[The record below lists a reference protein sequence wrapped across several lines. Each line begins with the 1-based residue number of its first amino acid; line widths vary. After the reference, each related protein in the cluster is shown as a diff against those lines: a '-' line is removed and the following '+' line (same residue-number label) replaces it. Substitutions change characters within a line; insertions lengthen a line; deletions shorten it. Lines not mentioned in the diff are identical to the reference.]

1 MHNIHR
7 RSNLSSASQSGER
20 IAFLLSFGRTPRE
33 WNHDAK
39 DHDYRHTARTEMDLA
54 RSAVQ
59 AVGGRSE
66 REMETTRS
74 TQMGRKCTVDLE
86 DVISVDTQGE
96 GVLLEM
102 VTEGAA
108 LFATR
113 AYMKHILESL
123 HLSPNSAR
131 KDEQ

>member
-1 MHNIHR
+1 
-7 RSNLSSASQSGER
+7 
-20 IAFLLSFGRTPRE
+20 
-33 WNHDAK
+33 
-39 DHDYRHTARTEMDLA
+39 MDLA